1 MRATSSVMVNGLTEN
16 VSRKDGKTYR
26 RAFLFVQ
33 GEDPGSLEASI
44 PQDSL
49 TLVKAVTDHIGKPCT
64 ATLNLREFKGTLY
77 VDLVALHPVNAK

>member
-1 MRATSSVMVNGLTEN
+1 MRCVAQVMVNGLGEN

-33 GEDPGSLEASI
+33 GEDPGALEAGL

-49 TLVKAVTDHIGKPCT
+49 ALVKSVTDHVGKVCT
-64 ATLNLREFKGTLY
+64 ATLNVREFKGTLY
-77 VDLVALHPVNAK
+77 VDLVALQPVGSK

>member
-1 MRATSSVMVNGLTEN
+1 MRATASVTVNGLTEN

-49 TLVKAVTDHIGKPCT
+49 ALVKAVTDHIGKPCT
-64 ATLNLREFKGTLY
+64 ATLNIREFKGTLY
-77 VDLVALHPVNAK
+77 VDLVALQPLSGK

>member
-1 MRATSSVMVNGLTEN
+1 MRCVAQVMVNGLGEN

-26 RAFLFVQ
+26 RAHLFVQ
-33 GEDPGSLEASI
+33 GEDPGSLQASI

-49 TLVKAVTDHIGKPCT
+49 VLAKAVTDHVGKVCT

-77 VDLVALHPVNAK
+77 VDLAALQPLSSK